1 MKFEYQLNELGKHK
15 QPFLFYVDFEM
26 KNPYVFPLNFSPPE
40 NILYDIPGHTNT
52 KPRKDSPAVNIHPA
66 HVSFKSYQEA
76 FNYVQQE
83 QRNGNSYLTN
93 LTFKTP
99 LSTNNTLE
107 EIFHAASAKYKLCVK
122 NEFVV
127 FSPESFVTIAN
138 GNIKTYPM
146 KGTIDA
152 SVSNAKEVILFDT
165 KEKAEHFTIV
175 DLLRND
181 LSMVAKQVRVNRFRY
196 IDRIHTPERDLL
208 QVSSEITGV
217 LPDDY
222 LNNLGTILCTL
233 LPAGSV
239 SGAPKRRTL
248 EIIKKAE
255 DRKRGY
261 YTGVAGIF
269 DGETLDTF
277 VMIRFIS
284 RSNRQLYYHSGGGIT
299 VNSIARKEYQEMKD
313 KIYVPSD

>member
-26 KNPYVFPLNFSPPE
+26 KNPRVFPLNSSFPE
-40 NILYDIPGHTNT
+40 NILYDIDGYSNT
-52 KPRKDSPAVNIHPA
+52 KTKKNSHG
-66 HVSFKSYQEA
+66 VSIQPKHIDFNSYHKA
-76 FNYVQQE
+76 FHYLQQE
-83 QRNGNSYLTN
+83 QRDGNSYLTN
-93 LTFKTP
+93 LTFKIP
-99 LSTNNTLE
+99 LSSNNTLE

-127 FSPESFVTIAN
+127 FSPESFVTIQDRT
-138 GNIKTYPM
+138 IKTYPM

-152 SVSNAKEVILFDT
+152 SISNAKEVILADA
-165 KEKAEHFTIV
+165 KEKAEHFTIA

-181 LSMVAKQVRVNRFRY
+181 LSMVARQVRVNRFRY

-222 LNNLGTILCTL
+222 LHNIGTILCTL

-239 SGAPKRRTL
+239 SGAPKRKTL
-248 EIIKKAE
+248 EIIKTAE
-255 DRKRGY
+255 QRERGY

-269 DGETLDTF
+269 DGEALDTF

-284 RSNRQLYYHSGGGIT
+284 EENSKFYYHSGGGIT
-299 VNSIARKEYQEMKD
+299 VNSIAEKEYQEMKD
-313 KIYVPSD
+313 KIYVPTD

>member
-1 MKFEYQLNELGKHK
+1 MKFEQHLNKLGEHRE
-15 QPFLFYVDFEM
+15 PFLFYVDFEM
-26 KNPYVFPLNFSPPE
+26 KNPCVFLLDSSFPEKILFDLN
-40 NILYDIPGHTNT
+40 GHSNT
-52 KPRKDSPAVNIHPA
+52 KAKKPAFTVNIQPDP
-66 HVSFKSYQEA
+66 VA
-76 FNYVQQE
+76 FNTYNKAFTFIQREQQ
-83 QRNGNSYLTN
+83 NGNSYLTN

-99 LSTNNTLE
+99 LSSNSSLE
-107 EIFHAASAKYKLCVK
+107 SIFYAAKAKYKLLVP

-127 FSPESFVTIAN
+127 FSPESFVRIEDHTIS
-138 GNIKTYPM
+138 TYPM

-152 SVSNAKEVILFDT
+152 SVKNAETVILNDA

-181 LSMVAKQVRVNRFRY
+181 LSMVAKQVSVNRFRY
-196 IDRIHTPERDLL
+196 VEKIHTPSRDLL
-208 QVSSEITGV
+208 QVSSEITGK
-217 LPDDY
+217 LPADY

-239 SGAPKRRTL
+239 SGAPKRKTL
-248 EIIKKAE
+248 EIIKTAE
-255 DRKRGY
+255 QRKRGY

-269 DGETLDTF
+269 DGEILDTF

-284 RSNRQLYYHSGGGIT
+284 RENGQLYYHSGGGIT
-299 VNSIARKEYQEMKD
+299 VNSSAEKEYQEMKD

>member
-1 MKFEYQLNELGKHK
+1 MKFENQLNELGKNK
-15 QPFLFYVDFEM
+15 QPFLFYADFEM
-26 KNPYVFPLNFSPPE
+26 QNPDVFPLGPSFPE
-40 NILYDIPGHTNT
+40 NILYDINGKTNK
-52 KPRKDSPAVNIHPA
+52 KPKKDAPVISIEPA
-66 HVSFKSYQEA
+66 HVGFKRYQNA

-93 LTFKTP
+93 LTFKTALYP
-99 LSTNNTLE
+99 KCSLE
-107 EIFHAASAKYKLCVK
+107 DIFHAASAKYKLCVS

-127 FSPESFVTIAN
+127 FSPESFVSIAN

-152 SVSNAKEVILFDT
+152 SVKNAEEVILNDA
-165 KEKAEHFTIV
+165 KEKAEHNTIV

-181 LSMVAKQVRVNRFRY
+181 LSMVAKQVKVKRFRY

-222 LNNLGTILCTL
+222 LNHLGTILSTL

-239 SGAPKRRTL
+239 SGAPKRKTL
-248 EIIKKAE
+248 EIIKTAE
-255 DRKRGY
+255 QRKRGY

-284 RSNRQLYYHSGGGIT
+284 KENSQLYYHSGGGIT
-299 VNSIARKEYQEMKD
+299 VNSMAEKEYQEMKD
-313 KIYVPSD
+313 KIYVPID

>member
-1 MKFEYQLNELGKHK
+1 MKFENQLNELGKQK

-26 KNPYVFPLNFSPPE
+26 QNPRVLLLGSSFPE
-40 NILYDIPGHTNT
+40 NILYDINGYTNT
-52 KPRKDSPAVNIHPA
+52 KPKKDSPAVNIQPA
-66 HVSFKSYQEA
+66 HVGFNSYLEA

-83 QRNGNSYLTN
+83 QRDGNSYLTN
-93 LTFKTP
+93 LTFKTA
-99 LSTNNTLE
+99 LSSACSPE
-107 EIFHAASAKYKLCVK
+107 DIFHAASAKYKLCIK

-127 FSPESFVTIAN
+127 FSPESFITIVN

-152 SVSNAKEVILFDT
+152 SVSKAKEVILADA
-165 KEKAEHFTIV
+165 KEKAEHYTIV

-196 IDRIHTPERDLL
+196 IDRIHTPEHDLL

-239 SGAPKRRTL
+239 SGAPKRKTL
-248 EIIKKAE
+248 EIIKTAE
-255 DRKRGY
+255 QRERGY
-261 YTGVAGIF
+261 YTGVAGLF

-284 RSNRQLYYHSGGGIT
+284 QENGKFYYHSGGGIT
-299 VNSIARKEYQEMKD
+299 VNSMAEKEYQEMKD
-313 KIYVPSD
+313 KIYVPTD